1 VKVNKDLFYK
11 SVMDFC
17 KKEHF
22 EYSTDDVYK
31 CAKKFGF
38 FIKFSLKHEFV
49 CEVLDEKKLFL
60 YKLKYGF

>member
-1 VKVNKDLFYK
+1 
-11 SVMDFC
+11 MDFC